1 MPPPIRTGFAGRT
14 AARWHTAD
22 LHIRRGAVTLTA
34 QPGRV
39 VRDAVGNEA
48 RGEGT
53 EVTTARVLIFGAP
66 TLDIQ
71 REDRLTVD
79 GVRYTVTFIRPD
91 RTVETVAEAET
102 QQ

>member
-1 MPPPIRTGFAGRT
+1 MPPPIRSGFAGRT
-14 AARWHTAD
+14 AARWHATS
-22 LHIRRGAVTLTA
+22 LVIRRGTATLTA

-53 EVTTARVLIFGAP
+53 EATTARVLIFGGP

-79 GVRYTVTFIRPD
+79 GVRYTVTFVRPD
-91 RTVETVAEAET
+91 RTVETVAEAEA